1 MSPIVEILKVNKAV
15 FELFDQIGFMEE
27 LYQECPLRE
36 LVTVVLETHFQNKK
50 PFILG
55 FENLKKNIKIS
66 KMIQVDVTKD
76 LIQDNFKELIHFLVY
91 AKGFEGIREV
101 ARDLCKLATPSSRSL
116 VGPDLVNLFKVIDR
130 YQLTD
135 ELRPLLVNVA
145 PNLMTIESLKIFDYS
160 RAGLGEQADFAL
172 INERME
178 RQDVTNKK
186 MILKRYENIFHQEPQ
201 LLQQPEAS
209 LSPLSYLMADVF
221 DQYSDEEVLVS
232 HCVQM
237 KYVDVPGDARKR

>member
-1 MSPIVEILKVNKAV
+1 MSKNENFVISLADWTQDLKALANVALLSGVSVRSLEGNSGAKLREKLLKEVVPTAFNLLKQELSKTSSFPSSAGNVSPIVDILKVNKAV

-36 LVTVVLETHFQNKK
+36 LVIVVLETHFQGKK

-101 ARDLCKLATPSSRSL
+101 ARDLCKLSTPSSRSL
-116 VGPDLVNLFKVIDR
+116 VGPDLVNMFKVID
-130 YQLTD
+130 
-135 ELRPLLVNVA
+135 
-145 PNLMTIESLKIFDYS
+145 
-160 RAGLGEQADFAL
+160 
-172 INERME
+172 
-178 RQDVTNKK
+178 
-186 MILKRYENIFHQEPQ
+186 
-201 LLQQPEAS
+201 
-209 LSPLSYLMADVF
+209 
-221 DQYSDEEVLVS
+221 
-232 HCVQM
+232 
-237 KYVDVPGDARKR
+237 